1 MALSPTHMPKGKVVA
16 GRWRIRQ
23 KLGEGG
29 FGAVYKV
36 VNVET
41 NTLAALKVE
50 RIRKHGVLK
59 LEAMILRQLDD
70 YPFVPHLLCSGKK
83 PAYSYIILTLL
94 GPSLNKIMKLYGRI
108 CSVSTQVRVGINTL
122 YAIKQIHDIG
132 FLHRDLKPGNL
143 AVGPIGTPQFRLI
156 HIFDFGL
163 ARQYVIT
170 SGGERPKL
178 RRPRPRVHFRG
189 TLRYC
194 SINCQQKGE
203 QGRDDD
209 LWCFLYM
216 LAELRG
222 PLPWASIREGPR
234 ILKMKQEVALEQL
247 LENCPVEFIFIAQHL
262 MTLDY
267 YSRPNYA
274 LLYRLLSQV
283 MHAGNFKFSDPYD
296 WELKSSIPSSAE
308 CATLIK
314 SDETQPQTSNSKN
327 GKEYNPFPAEF
338 FEENPFGF

>member
-1 MALSPTHMPKGKVVA
+1 MLSNRFMTYVPPEFDCFLLYERKGR
-16 GRWRIRQ
+16 G
-23 KLGEGG
+23 
-29 FGAVYKV
+29 
-36 VNVET
+36 
-41 NTLAALKVE
+41 TLF
-50 RIRKHGVLK
+50 
-59 LEAMILRQLDD
+59 Q
-70 YPFVPHLLCSGKK
+70 
-83 PAYSYIILTLL
+83 
-94 GPSLNKIMKLYGRI
+94 
-108 CSVSTQVRVGINTL
+108 
-122 YAIKQIHDIG
+122 IG

-222 PLPWASIREGPR
+222 PLPWASIRQVPHFPT
-234 ILKMKQEVALEQL
+234 LH
-247 LENCPVEFIFIAQHL
+247 CP
-262 MTLDY
+262 
-267 YSRPNYA
+267 
-274 LLYRLLSQV
+274 
-283 MHAGNFKFSDPYD
+283 K
-296 WELKSSIPSSAE
+296 K
-308 CATLIK
+308 C
-314 SDETQPQTSNSKN
+314 
-327 GKEYNPFPAEF
+327 
-338 FEENPFGF
+338 